1 MRLSSRTASV
11 RFIAAP
17 YIAASLIA
25 LLLGATPTAQARTV
39 YRCMRSGTLS
49 LATAPEPGS
58 RCTAKQI
65 DDDATKVPDLWGA
78 SPGGLHHGT
87 LYQREQDGEIVY
99 STREL
104 PGSVK
109 MFAFAVPT
117 PKDSPAHFGL
127 GSLGPPRLDMYAK
140 QFRASAKSS
149 GVDDALL
156 RAIAH
161 AESGFDQRALSP
173 KGAQGVMQLMP
184 DTAKRYGVADP
195 FSAAQSIGGGARHLK
210 SLLKLYKGNRTLV
223 AAAYN
228 AGVGAV
234 ARYGG
239 VPPYAETQTYV
250 EKVDALYARYRTA
263 LGRR

>member
-1 MRLSSRTASV
+1 MMTPQPRTILVA
-11 RFIAAP
+11 F
-17 YIAASLIA
+17 A
-25 LLLGATPTAQARTV
+25 LLLIGASPLLQARTV
-39 YRCMRSGTLS
+39 YRCMRAGTLS
-49 LATAPEPGS
+49 IATAPEPGS
-58 RCTAKQI
+58 RCKAKQI
-65 DDDATKVPDLWGA
+65 EDDATKTPNLWGG
-78 SPGGLHHGT
+78 SLDGLHHGV
-87 LYQREQDGEIVY
+87 LYRREQDGQTVY

-109 MFAFAVPT
+109 MFAFTVQT

-127 GSLGPPRLDMYAK
+127 GSLGPPRLDMYAQ

-161 AESGFDQRALSP
+161 AESGFDAQAVSP

-184 DTAKRYGVADP
+184 ATSKLYGVIDP
-195 FSAAQSIGGGARHLK
+195 FSAKQSIGGGARQLK
-210 SLLKLYKGNRTLV
+210 ALLKRYKGDRMLV

-234 ARYGG
+234 TRYGG
-239 VPPYAETQTYV
+239 VPPYAETQAYV
-250 EKVDALYARYRTA
+250 EKVEALYSSYRIA
-263 LGRR
+263 LRKR

>member
-1 MRLSSRTASV
+1 MRLSFRTTLVS
-11 RFIAAP
+11 F
-17 YIAASLIA
+17 LA
-25 LLLGATPTAQARTV
+25 LLLGAISTAQARTV
-39 YRCMRSGTLS
+39 YRCMRSGTVSLS
-49 LATAPEPGS
+49 TAPEPGS
-58 RCTAKQI
+58 RCEAKQI
-65 DDDATKVPDLWGA
+65 DDDTAKVPDLWGA
-78 SPGGLHHGT
+78 SLGGLHHGT
-87 LYQREQDGEIVY
+87 LYQREQDGQIVY
-99 STREL
+99 STRDL

-109 MFAFAVPT
+109 MFAFTVQT

-127 GSLGPPRLDMYAK
+127 GSLGPPRLDMFAK

-161 AESGFDQRALSP
+161 AESGFDSRAVSP

-184 DTAKRYGVADP
+184 ATSKLFGVSDP
-195 FSAAQSIGGGARHLK
+195 FSASQSIGGGARQLK
-210 SLLKLYKGNRTLV
+210 TLMKLYKGNRALV

-239 VPPYAETQTYV
+239 VPPYAETQAYV
-250 EKVDALYARYRTA
+250 EKVELLYTRYRTA
-263 LGRR
+263 LGQR

>member
-1 MRLSSRTASV
+1 MIGAITS
-11 RFIAAP
+11 AP
-17 YIAASLIA
+17 
-25 LLLGATPTAQARTV
+25 ARTV
-39 YRCMRSGTLS
+39 YRCMRAGTVS

-58 RCTAKQI
+58 RCEAKQI
-65 DDDATKVPDLWGA
+65 DDDTAKVPDLWGA
-78 SPGGLHHGT
+78 SLGGLHHGV
-87 LYQREQDGEIVY
+87 LYQREQDGQIVY

-109 MFAFAVPT
+109 LFAFTVQT

-161 AESGFDQRALSP
+161 AESGFNPRAVSP

-184 DTAKRYGVADP
+184 ATARLYGVIDP
-195 FSAAQSIGGGARHLK
+195 FSAQQSIGGGARQLK
-210 SLLKLYKGNRTLV
+210 ALLKLYRGNRTLV

-228 AGVGAV
+228 AGVGAI

-239 VPPYAETQTYV
+239 VPPYAETQSYV
-250 EKVDALYARYRTA
+250 EKVEALYTRYRTA
-263 LGRR
+263 LTRK